1 MVAFTIS
8 SAGCYGRA
16 RAQTRC
22 VSRKSIVRSKREA
35 CEPAKSRRCVENDRR
50 PIGCNFVRAYS
61 GYSVSTDDA
70 ASDANL
76 HADLSPLFS
85 ASNVSAVPMRY
96 LRRAFT
102 TRARKKLTRV

>member
-1 MVAFTIS
+1 MPVVTDERELKRAAFLVNLSYVQSAKRANPQNLAVAL
-8 SAGCYGRA
+8 A
-16 RAQTRC
+16 
-22 VSRKSIVRSKREA
+22 
-35 CEPAKSRRCVENDRR
+35 ENDRR

-85 ASNVSAVPMRY
+85 ASNVSTVPMRY